1 MRNLLAVSHSVTAQ
15 QQLRCKKS
23 AAVELYSRL
32 RIFRKAVD
40 QQSQQQRACSALKE
54 TTQCNEMTQRGR
66 MHLVL
71 LQCTKKK

>member
-1 MRNLLAVSHSVTAQ
+1 MINLLAVSQSVTAQ

-40 QQSQQQRACSALKE
+40 QQSQQQRACSVVSE
-54 TTQCNEMTQRGR
+54 ITQCDMSQWGR
-66 MHLVL
+66 MHLAL